1 MNKKMKKMYEV
12 PALTVVS
19 FKAERGY
26 AVSGS
31 EGILSKRSGYSYENS
46 DDDNDGNNS
55 NQEWF

>member
-1 MNKKMKKMYEV
+1 MKKKQLYH
-12 PALTVVS
+12 PPQLTVVT